1 MVISELAPGS
11 MKADRQTSL
20 DSSQA
25 QVQGFE
31 WTYPNIFPMD
41 ELECMKGPVS
51 TDPKLQDP
59 PDAEQQQDSQEQS

>member
-1 MVISELAPGS
+1 

-20 DSSQA
+20 DTSQA

-31 WTYPNIFPMD
+31 WTYSYIFPVD
-41 ELECMKGPVS
+41 ELECMKGSVS
-51 TDPKLQDP
+51 IDLKLQDF